1 VTKVPEDWQEWV
13 YPWVPQHYLGDG
25 IRGIIYLGMGPFDV
39 GFTYWMTLYGIAAV
53 VLLLAL
59 VVPQRKK
66 IEDAGSPQSRP
77 RGLAAARECRMQKIR
92 ERRAAHTGKHATD
105 IASAGAEGEV

>member
-1 VTKVPEDWQEWV
+1 M
-13 YPWVPQHYLGDG
+13 YSWVPQHYLGDG

-66 IEDAGSPQSRP
+66 IEDAGSPQSRS
-77 RGLAAARECRMQKIR
+77 RGLAAARERRMQKIR